1 MKCSE
6 IRKVLEE
13 LAPVSC
19 ACEWDNPG
27 LLAGRNDK
35 EVKKILIAVDAT
47 DEVVEKAVKEGIDM
61 LITHHPLIFSPMKAV
76 TTRDFI
82 GKRVYQLIRQDIC
95 YFAMHTNF
103 DVMGMA
109 DAVAGQLEMEEC
121 EVLETTF
128 QEDIST
134 KGIGRIGRLPRSMSL
149 EECAFYIKE
158 KCALDR
164 IRVFGERERTVRR
177 MALVPGSGKSCIR
190 QAIEQGAEV
199 FLTGDI
205 GHHEG
210 LDATEQNLS
219 VIDAGHFGLEKI
231 FSSYME
237 EVLRRELVGPEIRMA
252 KEEEPFWICV

>member
-1 MKCSE
+1 MKCKE
-6 IRKVLEE
+6 VIECLEK
-13 LAPVSC
+13 LAPRFYAQSWDNVGLLTGREDKEVDKIMLALDPTASVIQQ
-19 ACEWDNPG
+19 ACEWG
-27 LLAGRNDK
+27 A
-35 EVKKILIAVDAT
+35 
-47 DEVVEKAVKEGIDM
+47 DM

-158 KCALDR
+158 KCALDS

-210 LDATEQNLS
+210 LDAMEQNLS
-219 VIDAGHFGLEKI
+219 IIDAGHFGLEKI